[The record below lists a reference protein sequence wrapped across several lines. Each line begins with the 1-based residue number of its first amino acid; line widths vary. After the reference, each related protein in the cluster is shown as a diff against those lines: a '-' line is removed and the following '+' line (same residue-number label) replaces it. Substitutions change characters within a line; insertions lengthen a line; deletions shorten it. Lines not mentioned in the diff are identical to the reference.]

1 MKKTI
6 IQKAEEFAIDEYK
19 KNDSAHQWKHIKEVM
34 KRALEIAKKFK
45 DIDYESLKLAIIF
58 HDIDY
63 SSYENHV
70 EDSIK
75 IAEEFLKEN
84 DYPNEKIK
92 KIKEMM
98 LNHSTPHRKKFGKAK
113 LIEGKIIYDADK
125 SIFIKNL
132 ETYNKYFPLLY
143 LNETKKLVKNLK

>member
-1 MKKTI
+1 MKTI
-6 IQKAEEFAIDEYK
+6 IQKAEKFAKKEYK

-34 KRALEIAKKFK
+34 KRALRIAKNLK
-45 DIDYESLKLAIIF
+45 DIDYEILKLAIIF

-70 EDSIK
+70 KNSIK
-75 IAEEFLKEN
+75 IAERFLKEN

-92 KIKEMM
+92 EVKEIM
-98 LNHSTPHRKKFGKAK
+98 LNHSTPHRKKFGDAH

-125 SIFIKNL
+125 SIFITNL
-132 ETYNKYFPLLY
+132 ETYKKYFSLLY
-143 LNETKKLVKNLK
+143 LNETKKLVK